1 MKHRISACVV
11 SKHLASWRTG
21 VRRAFTLVEL
31 LVVIAIIGIL
41 VALLL
46 PAIQAAREAAR
57 RTQCKNQLK
66 QIGLAILHHADT
78 FRVFPTGGAGPSVD
92 IANYVANGR
101 PFGPDKQGLNWTYQI
116 LPFLEEDAIRGITT
130 QAQLQSAQV
139 PLYVCPSRRSVA
151 TRTSANGVAPTFFP
165 VDYAGAQPCT
175 FQCPPGSPGCPAP
188 ATRYNPLDSVPLAKT
203 GYVANQLSFWG
214 GKNGAVADASAMDNQ
229 VYDGVIVR
237 SRWRFTGKDASGQSI
252 GTFLNNVPGPVKFA
266 RITDGTSHTFMVGEK
281 YVRSDLYDGGSKSD
295 DKGWTDGWDPDAMRS
310 TCFQPYQDS
319 DGSGFQFQPL
329 NSPNDLFGID
339 RDVYYFGSAH
349 SGGFN
354 GIFADGSVHTLNYD
368 IDVVLFNG
376 LTTRAGDEIID
387 GSVVN

>member
-1 MKHRISACVV
+1 MKDRITECVD
-11 SKHLASWRTG
+11 KELARCQTG

-66 QIGLAILHHADT
+66 QIGLGILHHVDT
-78 FRVFPTGGAGPSVD
+78 YRVFPTGGAGPDVHIED
-92 IANYVANGR
+92 YVAGGK

-116 LPFLEEDAIRGITT
+116 LPYLEEDAIRGITT
-130 QAQLQSAQV
+130 QAQLQAAQV
-139 PLYVCPSRRSVA
+139 ALYVCPSRRSVA
-151 TRTSANGVAPTFFP
+151 NRSSTNGVAPTFFP

-175 FQCPPGSPGCPAP
+175 VQCPPGSPGCPAP
-188 ATRYNPLDSVPLAKT
+188 TTRYNPLDSVPLAKT

-237 SRWRFTGKDASGQSI
+237 SAWRFASK
-252 GTFLNNVPGPVKFA
+252 TFATNVPRPTKFA
-266 RITDGTSHTFMVGEK
+266 KITDGTSHTFMVGEK
-281 YVRSDLYDGGSKSD
+281 YVRSDLYEGGSKSD

-319 DGSGFQFQPL
+319 DGAGYQFQPL
-329 NSPNDLFGID
+329 NSPNDLFGFD

-368 IDVVLFNG
+368 IDVVLFNA
-376 LTTRAGDEIID
+376 LATRAGDEVID
-387 GSVVN
+387 ASVVN

>member
-1 MKHRISACVV
+1 MKHRTSEHVV
-11 SKHLASWRTG
+11 GKHLVRWRTD

-92 IANYVANGR
+92 IANYVSGGR

-130 QAQLQSAQV
+130 QAQLQTAQV
-139 PLYVCPSRRSVA
+139 PLYVCPSRRSVTGRA
-151 TRTSANGVAPTFFP
+151 STNGIAPTFFP

-188 ATRYNPLDSVPLAKT
+188 AARYNPLDSVPLAKT

-214 GKNGAVADASAMDNQ
+214 GKNAGVADASAMDNQ

-237 SRWRFTGKDASGQSI
+237 SRWRFASN
-252 GTFLNNVPGPVKFA
+252 TYANNVPGPVKFA

-310 TCFQPYQDS
+310 TCFPPFQDS

-329 NSPNDLFGID
+329 NGPNDLFGID

-368 IDVVLFNG
+368 IDILMFNA
-376 LTTRAGDEIID
+376 LATRAGDEVLD
-387 GSVVN
+387 SSVVN

>member
-1 MKHRISACVV
+1 
-11 SKHLASWRTG
+11 
-21 VRRAFTLVEL
+21 
-31 LVVIAIIGIL
+31 

-66 QIGLAILHHADT
+66 QIGLGIHHHTDT
-78 FRVFPTGGAGPSVD
+78 FRVFPTGGAGPDVA
-92 IANYVANGR
+92 IQNYVSSGR

-116 LPFLEEDAIRGITT
+116 LPYLEEGAIRGIAT
-130 QAQLQSAQV
+130 QAELQSVQV

-151 TRTSANGVAPTFFP
+151 ARTSVSGAVAPLFFP

-175 FQCPPGSPGCPAP
+175 FQCPPNTAGCPAP
-188 ATRYNPLDSVPLAKT
+188 TTRYNPLDSVPLAKT

-237 SRWRFTGKDASGQSI
+237 SAWRFSSK
-252 GTFLNNVPGPVKFA
+252 TFAANVPGPTKFA
-266 RITDGTSHTFMVGEK
+266 RITDGTSHTFMIGEK

-310 TCFQPYQDS
+310 TCFQPYQDT

-349 SGGFN
+349 SGGFS

-368 IDVVLFNG
+368 IDVVLFNA
-376 LTTRAGDEIID
+376 LATRAGDESID
-387 GSVVN
+387 ASVVN

>member
-1 MKHRISACVV
+1 MKHRISEYVV
-11 SKHLASWRTG
+11 GKHLVPRQTN

-92 IANYVANGR
+92 IANYVSGGR

-188 ATRYNPLDSVPLAKT
+188 ATRYNPLDAVPLAKT

-214 GKNGAVADASAMDNQ
+214 GQNGGVADASAMDNQ

-237 SRWRFTGKDASGQSI
+237 SAWRFASK
-252 GTFLNNVPGPVKFA
+252 TFASNVPGPTKFS

-310 TCFQPYQDS
+310 TCFPPFQDS

-354 GIFADGSVHTLNYD
+354 GIFADGSVHTLTYD
-368 IDVVLFNG
+368 IDILLFNG
-376 LTTRAGDEIID
+376 LATRAGGESTDN
-387 GSVVN
+387 SVVN

>member
-92 IANYVANGR
+92 IANYVSGGR

-130 QAQLQSAQV
+130 QAQLQAAQV
-139 PLYVCPSRRSVA
+139 PLYVCPSRRSVGA
-151 TRTSANGVAPTFFP
+151 RTSANGVAPTFFP

-214 GKNGAVADASAMDNQ
+214 GKNAGVADASAMDNQ

-237 SRWRFTGKDASGQSI
+237 SRWRFASN
-252 GTFLNNVPGPVKFA
+252 TYANNVPGPVKFA

-310 TCFQPYQDS
+310 TCFPPFQDS
-319 DGSGFQFQPL
+319 DGAGFQFQPL

-368 IDVVLFNG
+368 IDVVMFNA
-376 LTTRAGDEIID
+376 LATRAGDEVLD
-387 GSVVN
+387 SSVVN